1 MTCSNVVDGIKVD
14 LGPTYVILHQS
25 WQHNNSVII
34 SNIILK
40 FSNNQIEIIRLFK
53 TLNE

>member
-1 MTCSNVVDGIKVD
+1 MTYSNVVDGIEVD

-34 SNIILK
+34 SNIILNSAINK
-40 FSNNQIEIIRLFK
+40 LR
-53 TLNE
+53 